1 MVYGVINGS
10 IKPGEL
16 IHTTVEMDQNI
27 TNNLVVLIVDP
38 VNHVDNLKIS
48 GLHNKDVKR
57 TNGVPLLDI
66 VEKQMNIKRWNKM

>member
-1 MVYGVINGS
+1 
-10 IKPGEL
+10 
-16 IHTTVEMDQNI
+16 MDQNI

-38 VNHVDNLKIS
+38 VNHVDNLKNRGI
-48 GLHNKDVKR
+48 HNKDVKR

>member
-1 MVYGVINGS
+1 MVYGVINGP

-38 VNHVDNLKIS
+38 VNHVDNLKIR
-48 GLHNKDVKR
+48 GIHNKDVKM